1 MATQP
6 LDEEQ
11 STTSRAVALSPQRE
25 SYAIM
30 KDQARLFSVSKLLPE
45 AVRGNSPDEAM
56 ANCLIALQMAQ
67 AMNELPFMVMQN
79 IHIVKGKAGFAAQFM
94 IARAN
99 ASGVFKGRINWDVD
113 KSDANNLSVT
123 AYAYLSDTGERVE
136 FTVDMK
142 MAQAEQ
148 WTKNEKYKSIPELM
162 LRYRSATFLVRLYCP
177 DVMLGY
183 RTADELEDMSD
194 MLTPTTPTLTGDML
208 KDQARPVADAGAEP
222 EVVEGE
228 VVEPEPP
235 SGDGPTEEDLDQQRR
250 EDEEREQT
258 PEVND
263 TASEPHPAAA
273 KAEDI
278 IAEIKKQNAVMDVG
292 RVLTRHQLDIA
303 AMPEAMAEAINA
315 AADQHREAIRA
326 EQAKAK
332 ESAE

>member
-208 KDQARPVADAGAEP
+208 KDQARPVAEP